1 MPAPIPSMMLMLCIL
16 LMSKRLYVA
25 WITNPTVN
33 ARRYFVRDQIFLL
46 FIMMSAIEPVAT
58 RWIMAVMSPL
68 PKRMPV
74 VMCSPCVIKVLSAKR
89 FSITL
94 KEKLASNEKSKRFE
108 GDWRREASDWLWLR
122 VNLKFS
128 SVAAARM

>member
-25 WITNPTVN
+25 WITNPTVS
-33 ARRYFVRDQIFLL
+33 ARRYFARDQIFLL

-108 GDWRREASDWLWLR
+108 GDWRREVSDWLWLR

>member
-25 WITNPTVN
+25 WITNPTVS
-33 ARRYFVRDQIFLL
+33 ARRYFARDQIFLL

-74 VMCSPCVIKVLSAKR
+74 VMCSPCVIKVPSAKR

-108 GDWRREASDWLWLR
+108 GDWRREASDWLWPR

>member
-1 MPAPIPSMMLMLCIL
+1 MPAPIPSMMLMFCIL

-33 ARRYFVRDQIFLL
+33 ARRYFARDQIFLL
-46 FIMMSAIEPVAT
+46 FIMMRAIEPVAT

-74 VMCSPCVIKVLSAKR
+74 VMCSPCASKVPSAKR

-122 VNLKFS
+122 MNLKFS

>member
-1 MPAPIPSMMLMLCIL
+1 MPAPIPSTMLMFCIL

-74 VMCSPCVIKVLSAKR
+74 VMRSPCVIKVLSAKR

>member
-1 MPAPIPSMMLMLCIL
+1 MPAPIPSTMLMLCIL

-33 ARRYFVRDQIFLL
+33 ARRYFVRDQTFLL

-74 VMCSPCVIKVLSAKR
+74 VMCSPCVIKVPSAKR

-108 GDWRREASDWLWLR
+108 GDWRREVSDWLWLR

>member
-25 WITNPTVN
+25 WITNPTVS
-33 ARRYFVRDQIFLL
+33 ARRYFARDQIFLL

-58 RWIMAVMSPL
+58 RWIMTVMSPL

-74 VMCSPCVIKVLSAKR
+74 VMCSPCVIKVPSAKR

>member
-1 MPAPIPSMMLMLCIL
+1 MPAPIPSTMLMLCIL
-16 LMSKRLYVA
+16 LISKRLYVA
-25 WITNPTVN
+25 WITNPTVS
-33 ARRYFVRDQIFLL
+33 ARRYFARDQIFLL

-74 VMCSPCVIKVLSAKR
+74 VMCSPRVIKVPSAKR

-122 VNLKFS
+122 GNLKFS

>member
-1 MPAPIPSMMLMLCIL
+1 MPAPTPSMMLMLCIL

>member
-1 MPAPIPSMMLMLCIL
+1 
-16 LMSKRLYVA
+16 
-25 WITNPTVN
+25 
-33 ARRYFVRDQIFLL
+33 
-46 FIMMSAIEPVAT
+46 
-58 RWIMAVMSPL
+58 MAVMSPL

-74 VMCSPCVIKVLSAKR
+74 VICSPCVIKVPSAKR

>member
-1 MPAPIPSMMLMLCIL
+1 
-16 LMSKRLYVA
+16 MSKRLYVA

-33 ARRYFVRDQIFLL
+33 ARRYFARDQIFLL

-74 VMCSPCVIKVLSAKR
+74 VMCSPCVSKVPSAKR

-94 KEKLASNEKSKRFE
+94 KEKLTSNEKSKRFE
-108 GDWRREASDWLWLR
+108 GDWRRETSDWLWLR

>member
-1 MPAPIPSMMLMLCIL
+1 MPAPIPSTMFMLCIL

-25 WITNPTVN
+25 WITNPTVS
-33 ARRYFVRDQIFLL
+33 ARRYFVRDQTFLL
-46 FIMMSAIEPVAT
+46 FIMMSAIEP

-74 VMCSPCVIKVLSAKR
+74 VMRSPCASKVPSAKR

>member
-33 ARRYFVRDQIFLL
+33 ARRYFARDQIFLL
-46 FIMMSAIEPVAT
+46 FIMMSAMDPVAT

-74 VMCSPCVIKVLSAKR
+74 VMCSPCASKVPSAKR

>member
-94 KEKLASNEKSKRFE
+94 KEKLASNEKSRRFE

-128 SVAAARM
+128 SVAAAKM

>member
-1 MPAPIPSMMLMLCIL
+1 MPAPTPSMMLMLCIL

-25 WITNPTVN
+25 WITNPTVS
-33 ARRYFVRDQIFLL
+33 ARRYFARDQIFLL

-74 VMCSPCVIKVLSAKR
+74 VMSSPCVIKVPSAKR